1 MIQFL
6 SPISFLALTA
16 LAIPI
21 AIHLLNRKA
30 GKTIKVGSI
39 RFLQASDSYRFRSL
53 KLSEIPL
60 LLIRIALLIMLVLLL
75 AEPIWLSDNP
85 NSDAENGWVL
95 VSPELIKNP
104 LNVEMFQRIDSLVSE
119 GNELRIFAGN
129 FPQFSWADSLTVP
142 NSDENYWSLIREAEA
157 VAHHNSTFWVFAPNR
172 LTSFRGQR
180 PTLHSKVHWYSSSV
194 LSQNRWIDEAKI
206 FSDDSLKISVGFSD
220 SSKTFRHD
228 YFIKV
233 PKKRKILSDNGLPP
247 IEFIPAQSNY
257 NSMVR
262 LIEQDAIPHDNL
274 MEISLDDAFNILIL
288 HDGSR
293 KDDAHYIEAGLQ
305 VVFDYNHNAGSIQSR
320 LIEDSVAGLD
330 DFNWIIWVSP
340 HPVPQNI
347 LAKTKE
353 GISILSD
360 ADSEYLAVQSQ
371 IIAGDERG
379 ITLPRLFRRTLSQ
392 GLGVALWQDGFG
404 EPVLEYQ
411 KKGNA
416 LYLQFHSRFHPSW
429 TELVLHPAFPEM
441 MLGLL
446 EFVKSPFGHE
456 DSSAKKSD
464 RRRIAENQIL
474 SKQEASVA
482 NVDLVKQ
489 SLRFPIWIVA
499 ALLFLLERFISERNQ
514 YGVGLSKKGL

>member
-21 AIHLLNRKA
+21 AIHFLNRKA

-60 LLIRIALLIMLVLLL
+60 LLIRIALLTMLVFLL
-75 AEPIWLSDNP
+75 AEPIWLSDNS

-95 VSPELIKNP
+95 VSPELFKNS
-104 LNVEMFQRIDSLVSE
+104 LNVEMFQAIDSLVAE
-119 GNELRIFAGN
+119 GHELRIFAEN
-129 FPQFSWADSLTVP
+129 FRQFSLADSFTVS
-142 NSDENYWSLIREAEA
+142 NSDENYWSLIRQAEA
-157 VAHHNSTFWVFAPNR
+157 VAPHNSTFWVFTPNR

-180 PTLHSKVHWYSSSV
+180 PTLHSKVHWYSSTV

-220 SSKTFRHD
+220 SSKTFWRD
-228 YFIKV
+228 YFIKL
-233 PKKRKILSDNGLPP
+233 PEKREILSDNGLPP
-247 IEFIPAQSNY
+247 MEFMPAQSND
-257 NSMVR
+257 NSRVR

-274 MEISLDDAFNILIL
+274 MGLSVDDAFDILIL

-293 KDDAHYIEAGLQ
+293 RDDAHYIEAGLQ
-305 VVFDYNHNAGSIQSR
+305 VIFDYDHNAGSIQSR
-320 LIEDSVAGLD
+320 LIKNGVAGLD
-330 DFNWIIWVSP
+330 DFHWIIWLSP
-340 HPVPQNI
+340 DPVPQNI
-347 LAKTKE
+347 LEKTKE
-353 GISILSD
+353 GINILAD

-371 IIAGDERG
+371 ILAGDERVIG
-379 ITLPRLFRRTLSQ
+379 APRLFRRTLSQ

-404 EPVLEYQ
+404 EPVLEYR
-411 KKGNA
+411 KKGNS

-441 MLGLL
+441 MLRLL
-446 EFVKSPFGHE
+446 EFVKNPFSHE

-464 RRRIAENQIL
+464 QRRIAENQIL
-474 SKQEASVA
+474 SKQQEASVA
-482 NVDLVKQ
+482 NVDLDKQ
-489 SLRFPIWIVA
+489 SLHFPIWFVA
-499 ALLFLLERFISERNQ
+499 ALLFLLERFISEIRR
-514 YGVGLSKKGL
+514 Y